1 MASKA
6 ISTNIGT
13 LPHMDQKK
21 SKPLSKDHKSN
32 TDSAKQEGV
41 IARLLDEVRGLH
53 AQLQNV
59 RHEVSK
65 ADVDFDRMSVVGGI
79 KRLAKERRE
88 FQEEVRKL
96 NKELQKLINHSK

>member
-1 MASKA
+1 MDSKK
-6 ISTNIGT
+6 
-13 LPHMDQKK
+13 P
-21 SKPLSKDHKSN
+21 KPLANKHKSN
-32 TDSAKQEGV
+32 TPSESDEV
-41 IARLLDEVRGLH
+41 IQRLLEEVRALH
-53 AQLQNV
+53 EQLKNV

-96 NKELQKLINHSK
+96 HKDLERLIKLTK

>member
-1 MASKA
+1 
-6 ISTNIGT
+6 
-13 LPHMDQKK
+13 MDRKK

-32 TDSAKQEGV
+32 TPAEQEGV
-41 IARLLDEVRGLH
+41 VDRLLDEVRGLH
-53 AQLQNV
+53 VQLQNV

-96 NKELQKLINHSK
+96 NKELQKLINRSK